1 MNKASKRQ
9 AKYDAGHTQRVS
21 LKLNTKTDA
30 DVIKWLAQQ
39 ESKQGA
45 IKELIRREIG
55 ACSGPGDVV
64 E

>member
-9 AKYDAGHTQRVS
+9 AKYDAGHTQRIG

-30 DVIKWLAQQ
+30 DVLQWLDKQ

-55 ACSGPGDVV
+55 TCSGDGAVV
-64 E
+64 K